1 MSLSYNGLWK
11 LLIDKNL
18 NKVELMKVA
27 DISSG
32 TVAKMTK
39 GEPVSM
45 PVLMKICDKLDCD
58 IGDLVHYVR
67 AEEKQ
72 DGKVS

>member
-11 LLIDKNL
+11 LLIDKDM
-18 NKVELMKVA
+18 NKMDLMKEVG
-27 DISSG
+27 ISSG

-45 PVLMKICDKLDCD
+45 TVLERICEKLDCD
-58 IGDLVHYVR
+58 FSDMIHYVK
-67 AEEKQ
+67 EEDKN
-72 DGKVS
+72 

>member
-11 LLIDKNL
+11 LMIDKNL

-45 PVLMKICDKLDCD
+45 TILMKIYDKLDCD
-58 IGDLVHYVR
+58 IGELVHYVR
-67 AEEKQ
+67 DE
-72 DGKVS
+72 GTM

>member
-1 MSLSYNGLWK
+1 
-11 LLIDKNL
+11 
-18 NKVELMKVA
+18 MKAA
-27 DISSG
+27 DISNG

-45 PVLMKICDKLDCD
+45 TILMKICDKLDCD

-67 AEEKQ
+67 TVEEN
-72 DGKVS
+72 GRGNR

>member
-11 LLIDKNL
+11 LLIDKNM
-18 NKVELMKVA
+18 NKMDLMKDVG
-27 DISSG
+27 ISSG

-45 PVLMKICDKLDCD
+45 TILEKICDKLNCD
-58 IGDLVHYVR
+58 VGDLVHFVS
-67 AEEKQ
+67 EK
-72 DGKVS
+72 GSETK

>member
-11 LLIDKNL
+11 LMIDKNL

-45 PVLMKICDKLDCD
+45 TILMKICDKLDCD

-67 AEEKQ
+67 PCEEN
-72 DGKVS
+72 DMDR

>member
-11 LLIDKNL
+11 LMIDKNL

-45 PVLMKICDKLDCD
+45 TILMKICDKLDCD

-67 AEEKQ
+67 DEEKQ
-72 DGKVS
+72 DG

>member
-11 LLIDKNL
+11 LLIDKNM
-18 NKVELMKVA
+18 NKGDLMKAA
-27 DISSG
+27 DISNG

-45 PVLMKICDKLDCD
+45 SVLIKICEKFDCD
-58 IGDLVHYVR
+58 IGDLVHFVKD
-67 AEEKQ
+67 E
-72 DGKVS
+72 

>member
-1 MSLSYNGLWK
+1 M
-11 LLIDKNL
+11 
-18 NKVELMKVA
+18 NKMDLMKDVG
-27 DISSG
+27 ISSG

-45 PVLMKICDKLDCD
+45 TILEKICDKLYCD

-67 AEEKQ
+67 DEEKP
-72 DGKVS
+72 DGQL

>member
-11 LLIDKNL
+11 LMIDKNL

-45 PVLMKICDKLDCD
+45 TILMKICDKLNCD
-58 IGDLVHYVR
+58 IGELVHYVR
-67 AEEKQ
+67 DE
-72 DGKVS
+72 GTM

>member
-11 LLIDKNL
+11 LMIDKNL
-18 NKVELMKVA
+18 NKVGLMKVA

-45 PVLMKICDKLDCD
+45 TILMRICDKLDCD

-67 AEEKQ
+67 DE
-72 DGKVS
+72 GTM

>member
-11 LLIDKNL
+11 LMIDKNL

-45 PVLMKICDKLDCD
+45 TILMKICDKLDCD
-58 IGDLVHYVR
+58 IGELVHYVR
-67 AEEKQ
+67 DE
-72 DGKVS
+72 GTV

>member
-11 LLIDKNL
+11 LLIDKNM
-18 NKVELMKVA
+18 NKGDLMKVA
-27 DISSG
+27 DISNG

-45 PVLMKICDKLDCD
+45 TVLMRICDKLGCD
-58 IGDLVHYVR
+58 IGDCVHFIK
-67 AEEKQ
+67 EENIT
-72 DGKVS
+72 

>member
-11 LLIDKNL
+11 LMIDKNL
-18 NKVELMKVA
+18 NKVGLMKVA

-32 TVAKMTK
+32 TVAKMTI
-39 GEPVSM
+39 
-45 PVLMKICDKLDCD
+45 LMRICDKLDCD

-67 AEEKQ
+67 DE
-72 DGKVS
+72 GTM

>member
-11 LLIDKNL
+11 LMIDKNL

-45 PVLMKICDKLDCD
+45 TILMKICDKLDCD

-67 AEEKQ
+67 D
-72 DGKVS
+72 DGTM

>member
-11 LLIDKNL
+11 LMIDKNL

-45 PVLMKICDKLDCD
+45 TILMKICDKLDCD
-58 IGDLVHYVR
+58 IGELVHYVR
-67 AEEKQ
+67 VE
-72 DGKVS
+72 GTM

>member
-1 MSLSYNGLWK
+1 
-11 LLIDKNL
+11 
-18 NKVELMKVA
+18 MKVA

-45 PVLMKICDKLDCD
+45 TILMRICDKLDCD

-67 AEEKQ
+67 DE
-72 DGKVS
+72 GTM

>member
-1 MSLSYNGLWK
+1 MLNTLQEIGSFFHRKLGTSVYTNYFTLS
-11 LLIDKNL
+11 
-18 NKVELMKVA
+18 
-27 DISSG
+27 ISSG

-45 PVLMKICDKLDCD
+45 TILMKICDKLDCD

-67 AEEKQ
+67 PCEEN
-72 DGKVS
+72 DMDR